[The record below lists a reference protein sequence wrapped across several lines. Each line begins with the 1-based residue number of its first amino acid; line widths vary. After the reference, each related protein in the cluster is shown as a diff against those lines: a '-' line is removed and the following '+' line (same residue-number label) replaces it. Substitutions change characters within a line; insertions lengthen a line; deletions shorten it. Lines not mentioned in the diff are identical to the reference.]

1 MKRGGCRE
9 ADVHRCWRQSLGAV
23 VQRRQVQEVGGG
35 TSSSMAG
42 SSAAAAA
49 RAQAGCESGLHSA
62 RISFNLH
69 TSCGSGRNQS
79 CAPSAAAASLLHQ
92 ARCFRASTACRNAKV
107 SGTITSGSSSA
118 RRRSSASCP
127 VLHSSSRDSAPTG
140 TPSTCASTASHSC
153 SLVSSRVTDA
163 GLGLRRFLALYM
175 YHSHVAAASISPAV
189 PTPAVVPSAGESAAR
204 SQASA
209 TFPPDNREPYETLLL
224 CARGTTAIWL
234 AS

>member
-1 MKRGGCRE
+1 MKRGGGRE
-9 ADVHRCWRQSLGAV
+9 GDVHRCWRQRFGCGGAEAA
-23 VQRRQVQEVGGG
+23 VQEVGGG

-175 YHSHVAAASISPAV
+175 YHSHVAAASISLWCPTAGRPPVRRVRSAV
-189 PTPAVVPSAGESAAR
+189 LAVRTFSPQTRAVRHTTISPS
-204 SQASA
+204 
-209 TFPPDNREPYETLLL
+209 
-224 CARGTTAIWL
+224 C
-234 AS
+234 

>member
-1 MKRGGCRE
+1 MQAAAQRGGSRE
-9 ADVHRCWRQSLGAV
+9 ADVHTYIDTGVRGLGAV
-23 VQRRQVQEVGGG
+23 VQRREVQEVGGG

-79 CAPSAAAASLLHQ
+79 CTPSAAAASLLHQ
-92 ARCFRASTACRNAKV
+92 ARCFRASTACRNAKM

-175 YHSHVAAASISPAV
+175 YHSHVAAASISLWC
-189 PTPAVVPSAGESAAR
+189 PTAGRRPVRRVRSAGLAVR
-204 SQASA
+204 
-209 TFPPDNREPYETLLL
+209 TFPPQPRAL
-224 CARGTTAIWL
+224 RHTTV
-234 AS
+234 SPSC

>member
-1 MKRGGCRE
+1 MQAAAQRGGSRE
-9 ADVHRCWRQSLGAV
+9 ADVHTYIDTGVRGLGAV
-23 VQRRQVQEVGGG
+23 VQRREVQEVGGG

-79 CAPSAAAASLLHQ
+79 CTPSAAAASLLHQ
-92 ARCFRASTACRNAKV
+92 ARCFRASTACRNANV

-163 GLGLRRFLALYM
+163 GLALRRFLALYM
-175 YHSHVAAASISPAV
+175 YHSHVAAASISQRCPQASGSSR
-189 PTPAVVPSAGESAAR
+189 PDESAAPFIAVR
-204 SQASA
+204 YVSPS
-209 TFPPDNREPYETLLL
+209 
-224 CARGTTAIWL
+224 C
-234 AS
+234 